1 MDIMHSLG
9 LPAEPPPAQKK
20 APDRHFHWFPY
31 LHQDVRLLIWE
42 AAMRPQPSKNYNATH
57 RFRVH
62 TWEGDNPSLL
72 ETSDVG
78 YKSPPLYGSRVTRG
92 LDDHKMREPMSL
104 CPEVLKSVV
113 HWDYGLWKACIESR
127 WVISRRF
134 RWKYWEEMKKSVLKD
149 LQTVPKE
156 IREPFT
162 MEAAWQNEDL
172 LMQNGYPERH
182 SKWYK
187 DFASVVSIDGMYN
200 NIVAIHPARDLFIME
215 DERWMHELA
224 RQLTD
229 TEQEDKAVQLFRE
242 NAISPTSDGSPILGN
257 IGFVFDISWSNGIT
271 RLDNPPMRLTEA
283 KTKNNPRGLFL
294 LLLHLTVVRI
304 IGGVRLWLIDET
316 FDPCRTCKTEKDAE
330 KEVEEEKRDR
340 KVFYRYGKEDLVEV
354 DVKPN
359 VMRVLIDNASCI
371 LATSCGFLEYLSRD
385 PIAGNSAFNPD
396 PRAKPLNIWS
406 CVGVLVPRS
415 RTLME

>member
-257 IGFVFDISWSNGIT
+257 IGF
-271 RLDNPPMRLTEA
+271 
-283 KTKNNPRGLFL
+283 NNPRGLFL

-316 FDPCRTCKTEKDAE
+316 FDPCRTRKTEKDAE